1 MTARRPMRRL
11 SDVLPE
17 VAQSLGIEPELRLSR
32 QIAAWRH
39 LVAELVPGAAGDSE
53 LLSVQPP
60 ALVVSAASPIVAQEL
75 RLRSIGLLEAFA
87 NTPDGVRLL
96 ELRIVGR
103 SGGATAGPA
112 GSSGFRV

>member
-17 VAQSLGIEPELRLSR
+17 VAQSLGIEGELRLSR
-32 QIAAWRH
+32 QMAAWRR
-39 LVAELVPGAAGDSE
+39 LVAELLPAAAGESD

-60 ALVVSAASPIVAQEL
+60 VLVVSAVSPIVAQEL
-75 RLRSIGLLEAFA
+75 RLRSASLLEAFA
-87 NTPDGVRLL
+87 STPDGVRLV

-103 SGGATAGPA
+103 PSN
-112 GSSGFRV
+112 SV

>member
-17 VAQSLGIEPELRLSR
+17 VAQSLGIEGELRLSR
-32 QIAAWRH
+32 QMAAWRH
-39 LVAELVPGAAGDSE
+39 LVAELLPAAAGESD

-60 ALVVSAASPIVAQEL
+60 VLVVSALSPIVAQEL
-75 RLRSIGLLEAFA
+75 RLRSASLLDAFA
-87 NTPDGVRLL
+87 STPDGVRLV

-103 SGGATAGPA
+103 PSHN
-112 GSSGFRV
+112 V

>member
-17 VAQSLGIEPELRLSR
+17 VAQSLGIEGELRLSR
-32 QIAAWRH
+32 QMAAWRR
-39 LVAELVPGAAGDSE
+39 LVAELLPAAAGESE

-60 ALVVSAASPIVAQEL
+60 VLVVSAVSPIVAQEL
-75 RLRSIGLLEAFA
+75 RLRSASLLEAFA
-87 NTPDGVRLL
+87 STPDGVRLV

-103 SGGATAGPA
+103 PSN
-112 GSSGFRV
+112 SV

>member
-17 VAQSLGIEPELRLSR
+17 VAQSLGIEGELRLSR
-32 QIAAWRH
+32 QMGAWRH
-39 LVAELVPGAAGDSE
+39 LVAELLPAAAGESE

-60 ALVVSAASPIVAQEL
+60 VLVVSAVSPIVAQEL
-75 RLRSIGLLEAFA
+75 RLRSASLLDAFA
-87 NTPDGVRLL
+87 STPDGVRLV

-103 SGGATAGPA
+103 PSHN
-112 GSSGFRV
+112 V